1 MVEALLKVGST
12 SIGTKNAMGRTP
24 IQIAAQSCQFQN
36 LELLIPM
43 LLRAVV
49 VVKWSA
55 CSPSTPIIQVRI
67 PLMPAV
73 FSVNFVFEKIK
84 NKQKRGRGWPI

>member
-36 LELLIPM
+36 LELLIKFVRSFDDPEKQH
-43 LLRAVV
+43 LVDSLWQTLDRT
-49 VVKWSA
+49 SETILHLA
-55 CSPSTPIIQVRI
+55 CR
-67 PLMPAV
+67 
-73 FSVNFVFEKIK
+73 
-84 NKQKRGRGWPI
+84 